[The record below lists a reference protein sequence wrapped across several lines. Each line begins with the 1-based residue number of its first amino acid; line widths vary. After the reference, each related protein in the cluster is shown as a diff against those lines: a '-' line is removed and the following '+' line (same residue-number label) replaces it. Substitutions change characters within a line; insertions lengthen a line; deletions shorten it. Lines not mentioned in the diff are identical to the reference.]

1 MFYEEDLRLTER
13 YSKEEISHQ
22 LESIDHVKEALL
34 KYKNTVIGEKYDL
47 LPYHLTST
55 KEAILKTIHDK
66 KSCIVS
72 DITKVLGLSPGAI
85 TIVLN
90 QLEDDALVQR
100 VRDQKDRRIVWIS
113 LTEAGET
120 LVNYVI
126 EQRNLF
132 WQDMLFALTPEE
144 QDEYLRMLEK
154 MEKRIRQAVDR

>member
-1 MFYEEDLRLTER
+1 MTER

-90 QLEDDALVQR
+90 QLEDDELVNRIYKKQN
-100 VRDQKDRRIVWIS
+100 RRSVWVE
-113 LTEAGET
+113 LTEKGEKVVEILQAT
-120 LVNYVI
+120 RVD
-126 EQRNLF
+126 F
-132 WQDMLFALTPEE
+132 WSDLLSHLSEE
-144 QDEYLRMLEK
+144 ERGQYFHIMKKISQKL
-154 MEKRIRQAVDR
+154 QQ

>member
-1 MFYEEDLRLTER
+1 MTER

-90 QLEDDALVQR
+90 QLEDD
-100 VRDQKDRRIVWIS
+100 
-113 LTEAGET
+113 E
-120 LVNYVI
+120 LVN
-126 EQRNLF
+126 
-132 WQDMLFALTPEE
+132 
-144 QDEYLRMLEK
+144 
-154 MEKRIRQAVDR
+154 RIYKKQTAEACG

>member
-90 QLEDDALVQR
+90 QLEDDELVNRIYKKQNRRSVWVELTEKGEKVVEILQATR
-100 VRDQKDRRIVWIS
+100 VDFWSDLLSHLSEEERDQSFHIMKKIS
-113 LTEAGET
+113 QKL
-120 LVNYVI
+120 
-126 EQRNLF
+126 Q
-132 WQDMLFALTPEE
+132 Q
-144 QDEYLRMLEK
+144 
-154 MEKRIRQAVDR
+154 

>member
-1 MFYEEDLRLTER
+1 MTER

-90 QLEDDALVQR
+90 QLEDDELVNRIYKKQNRRSVWVELTEKGKKVVEILQATR
-100 VRDQKDRRIVWIS
+100 VDFWSDLLSHLSEEERDQYFHIMKKIS
-113 LTEAGET
+113 QKL
-120 LVNYVI
+120 
-126 EQRNLF
+126 Q
-132 WQDMLFALTPEE
+132 Q
-144 QDEYLRMLEK
+144 
-154 MEKRIRQAVDR
+154 

>member
-90 QLEDDALVQR
+90 QLEDDELVNRIYKKQNRRSVWVELTEKGEKVVEILQATR
-100 VRDQKDRRIVWIS
+100 VDFWSDLLSHLSEEERDQYFHIIKKIS
-113 LTEAGET
+113 KKL
-120 LVNYVI
+120 
-126 EQRNLF
+126 Q
-132 WQDMLFALTPEE
+132 Q
-144 QDEYLRMLEK
+144 
-154 MEKRIRQAVDR
+154 

>member
-1 MFYEEDLRLTER
+1 LFYEEDLRLTER
-13 YSKEEISHQ
+13 YRKEEICHQ

-90 QLEDDALVQR
+90 QLEDDELVNRIYKKQNRRSVWVELTEKGEKVVEILQATR
-100 VRDQKDRRIVWIS
+100 VDFWSDLLSHLSEEERDQYFHIMKKIS
-113 LTEAGET
+113 QKL
-120 LVNYVI
+120 
-126 EQRNLF
+126 Q
-132 WQDMLFALTPEE
+132 Q
-144 QDEYLRMLEK
+144 
-154 MEKRIRQAVDR
+154 

>member
-90 QLEDDALVQR
+90 QLEDDELVNRIYKKQNRRSVWVELTEKGKKVVEILQATR
-100 VRDQKDRRIVWIS
+100 VDFWSDLLSHLSEEERDQYFHIMKKIS
-113 LTEAGET
+113 QKL
-120 LVNYVI
+120 
-126 EQRNLF
+126 Q
-132 WQDMLFALTPEE
+132 Q
-144 QDEYLRMLEK
+144 
-154 MEKRIRQAVDR
+154 